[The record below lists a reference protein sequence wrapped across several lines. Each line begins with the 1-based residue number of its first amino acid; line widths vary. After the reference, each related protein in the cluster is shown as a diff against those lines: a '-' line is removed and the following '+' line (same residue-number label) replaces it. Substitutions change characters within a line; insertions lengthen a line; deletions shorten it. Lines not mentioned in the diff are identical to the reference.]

1 MKEMIL
7 LFDGVCNFCNFWVN
21 IVLDRDKNGVI
32 RFAPLQSEAGKA
44 LLRKGGFSEHDF
56 DTFILTDGEIF
67 YTKSDAGLKVAGV
80 LGFPYSMLKVFSFL
94 PRPLRNGLY
103 DIIAKNRYRFF
114 GKKEACRIPTPGER
128 ERFLG

>member
-21 IVLDRDKNGVI
+21 FVLDRDRQRVI
-32 RFAPLQSEAGKA
+32 RFAPLQSEAGKT
-44 LLRKGGFSEHDF
+44 LLKKGGFSEKDF

-67 YTKSDAGLKVAGV
+67 YTKSDAGLKVASV
-80 LGFPYSMLKVFSFL
+80 LGFPYSMLKVFSLL
-94 PRPLRNGLY
+94 PRPLRNWVY
-103 DIIAKNRYRFF
+103 DIIAKNRYSFF
-114 GKKEACRIPTPGER
+114 GKKEVCRIPAPGER